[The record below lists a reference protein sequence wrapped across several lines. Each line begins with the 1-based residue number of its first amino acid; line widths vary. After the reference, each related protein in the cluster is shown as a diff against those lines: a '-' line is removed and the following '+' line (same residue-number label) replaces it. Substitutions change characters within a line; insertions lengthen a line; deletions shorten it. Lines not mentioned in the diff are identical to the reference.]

1 MQSHGTLDDAFRAR
15 LKSAGATIVSYIP
28 NNAYLVRVSEAG
40 ANQMR
45 SLPQTQSVLPWEPY
59 YKLDL
64 SLLNLAVQNQPLPDG
79 TKLNVLVFP
88 GEREAA
94 IKSFTDLGA
103 KILGEDRSPF
113 GHQLII
119 DPSPQPS
126 PREGRGSSAPMSSP
140 APSAS
145 PSPSPLNGE
154 RAGVRGENDP
164 GRPVCY
170 S

>member
-1 MQSHGTLDDAFRAR
+1 
-15 LKSAGATIVSYIP
+15 
-28 NNAYLVRVSEAG
+28 
-40 ANQMR
+40 
-45 SLPQTQSVLPWEPY
+45 
-59 YKLDL
+59 
-64 SLLNLAVQNQPLPDG
+64 
-79 TKLNVLVFP
+79 KLNVLVFP

-119 DPSPQPS
+119 DPSPPPS

-164 GRPVCY
+164 AARGEDISTVRGENGTAVTGGNSTLPSSSPSDILSALARLPLVQ
-170 S
+170 SIEIHHPR